1 MENYKGNSYKS
12 REAKAQE
19 ERKPLEKVVKGPV
32 KVKKKTGFQKFTE
45 SIIVEDLGKAKDYV
59 FQDVLIPS
67 LKKTIS
73 DITKNVI
80 DILLYGETGRS
91 SKNNSIPAS
100 RVSYGKFYDSPNSG
114 LKPHSVRTAYDFDT
128 FVFTTRGEAQTV
140 LDALDETLDRYGIV
154 SVADLYDL
162 LGQTGSYTDNG
173 YGWTDLHSA
182 SIVRVQEGF
191 LLKLP
196 RVQPI
201 N

>member
-12 REAKAQE
+12 REAKAKE
-19 ERKPLEKVVKGPV
+19 ERKPLEKVVNGPV
-32 KVKKKTGFQKFTE
+32 KVKKKTGFQKFAE
-45 SIIVEDLGKAKDYV
+45 SIFVEDLGKAKDYV

-67 LKKTIS
+67 FKKTIS

-80 DILLYGETGRS
+80 DIVLYGETRNS
-91 SKNNSIPAS
+91 SNKNIPAG
-100 RVSYGKFYDSPNSG
+100 RVSYGKFYENANSG
-114 LKPHSVRTAYDFDT
+114 LKPHTVRTAYDVDT
-128 FVFTTRGEAQTV
+128 FVFDSRGEAQQV

-162 LGQTGSYTDNG
+162 LGQTGSYTDNS
-173 YGWTDLHSA
+173 YGWTDLHAA
-182 SIVRVQEGF
+182 SIVRVQDGF